1 MEAELEEQAVSASRE
16 VAEELREE
24 VIDGLPEKEHAH
36 RLAAHTGP
44 VVKTGDQYTF
54 TIDHPMASLH
64 ENGGPVYPSY
74 GKAKVQG
81 WTRDEIY
88 DALDHCQE
96 QVTKK
101 NYMSNAMTR
110 VIKNHD

>member
-1 MEAELEEQAVSASRE
+1 METKLEEQAVSKSRE
-16 VAEELREE
+16 IAEELRTE
-24 VIDGLPEKEHAH
+24 VIEGLPQEEHAH
-36 RLAAHTGP
+36 RLAEYTGP
-44 VVKTGDQYTF
+44 VEQTGDQYTF

-64 ENGGPVYPSY
+64 EDGGPVYPSY

-110 VIKNHD
+110 VIRNHD